1 MSTQNYAIKLLK
13 DFDKVDF
20 SNVDKLQSLYTK
32 FDRLDLGKLPDYLA
46 VEVEG
51 VLNTLESYLTMYK
64 EEEEDY

>member
-51 VLNTLESYLTMYK
+51 VLT
-64 EEEEDY
+64 